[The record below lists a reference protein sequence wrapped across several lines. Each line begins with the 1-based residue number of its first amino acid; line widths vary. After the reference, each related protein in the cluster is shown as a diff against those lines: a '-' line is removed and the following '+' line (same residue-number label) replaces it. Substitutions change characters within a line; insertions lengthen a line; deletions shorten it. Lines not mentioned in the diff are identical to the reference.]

1 MDVRVRTNLTKILR
15 KCGVECRKMK
25 HLFSCSYCHW
35 MFFFLSSSLISP
47 THLSFIGS
55 AHIYLSTVKR
65 IDNLDFF
72 TVHTTALHT
81 ELR

>member
-1 MDVRVRTNLTKILR
+1 MDVRVRTNLTKKMWGRVQKNEASILMLLTVIG
-15 KCGVECRKMK
+15 C
-25 HLFSCSYCHW
+25 
-35 MFFFLSSSLISP
+35 FFFLSSSLVSP

-55 AHIYLSTVKR
+55 AHIYLSTAKR

-72 TVHTTALHT
+72 TVHTTALQT